1 MSHPHLTAIQTAIDA
16 TRCAI
21 SATRRALLLLGPA
34 PQRYVIERHLTAV
47 GAIAIGLRLRLT
59 RTRAGRATSLIRP
72 IHHHLHALRTA
83 LRTASHVH
91 ESGRTTRM
99 DVDDAAARLEIA
111 IQAWERLLA
120 RQVPTP
126 RPSVPVPTAAQPS
139 VPYRPRDPGRT
150 CAK

>member
-21 SATRRALLLLGPA
+21 SATRRALLLLGPD
-34 PQRYVIERHLTAV
+34 PQRYVIERHVTAV

-59 RTRAGRATSLIRP
+59 RTRAGRATALIRP

-83 LRTASHVH
+83 LRTARHGH
-91 ESGRTTRM
+91 ETRRTIRL
-99 DVDDAAARLEIA
+99 DLDDAAARLKIA
-111 IQAWERLLA
+111 ISAWERLLA

-126 RPSVPVPTAAQPS
+126 SPPSPASAEARPSVLH
-139 VPYRPRDPGRT
+139 RPRARDRACT
-150 CAK
+150 N